1 VSAGERPLRLFVAL
15 DLPAA
20 AREALL
26 AFQAAAADPAVWRH
40 LTVDALHLT
49 LAFLGSR
56 PPGDVGAVEPV
67 LAAEAGGPAPGL
79 ALGGALLL
87 PPRRARVL
95 CAELEDPDGTLAAL
109 QARVSGGLAAAGV
122 YVPEKR
128 PFRAHATVA
137 RLRPRARAPR
147 EIAAVPAPL
156 RFHAE
161 AVTLYASR
169 LHPAGAR
176 YDALARAPLAATLAG
191 P

>member
-1 VSAGERPLRLFVAL
+1 VSERPLRLFVAL

-26 AFQAAAADPAVWRH
+26 VFADAAADPAVWRP
-40 LTVDALHLT
+40 LPAEALHVT

-56 PPGDVGAVEPV
+56 PPNDVPAIERVVE
-67 LAAEAGGPAPGL
+67 AEAGGSVRL

-95 CAELEDPDGTLAAL
+95 CAELEDSDGALAAL
-109 QARVSGGLAAAGV
+109 QARVSAALAAAGV
-122 YVPEKR
+122 YTPEKR

-137 RLRPRARAPR
+137 RVRPRAQAPR
-147 EIAAVPAPL
+147 TVDTAPERL
-156 RFHAE
+156 AFHGE

-176 YDALARAPLAATLAG
+176 YEAFARATLAG
-191 P
+191 G

>member
-1 VSAGERPLRLFVAL
+1 VTDERPLRLFVAL

-26 AFQAAAADPAVWRH
+26 AFAADAADPDVWRP
-40 LTVDALHLT
+40 VAPEALHVT

-56 PPGDVGAVEPV
+56 PPGDVAAIERV
-67 LAAEAGGPAPGL
+67 LAAEAGGPAPRL
-79 ALGGALLL
+79 ALGAALLL

-95 CAELEDPDGTLAAL
+95 CADLEDPDGALAAL
-109 QARVSGGLAAAGV
+109 QARVGAGLEAAGV
-122 YVPEKR
+122 YTPEKR

-147 EIAAVPAPL
+147 AIAAQPAAL
-156 RFHAE
+156 AFAGE

-169 LHPAGAR
+169 LHPSGAR
-176 YDALARAPLAATLAG
+176 YEALSRAPLTATLRG
-191 P
+191 G